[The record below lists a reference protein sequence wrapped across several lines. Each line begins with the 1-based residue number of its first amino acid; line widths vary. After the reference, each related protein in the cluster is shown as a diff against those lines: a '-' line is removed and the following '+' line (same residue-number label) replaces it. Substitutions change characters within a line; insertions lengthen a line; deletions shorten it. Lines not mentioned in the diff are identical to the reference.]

1 MSKRAQVV
9 REYFRAQDQGDTDG
23 VVKLFANDATVF
35 NAGFPPVKGQ
45 EGVKGFC
52 ENLYSRTSAR
62 QFTVLA
68 IFENGDAAVA
78 EWEVRMSFRAG
89 ANVAG
94 HVLATGF
101 EVQLRGMNKFDF
113 KPNSDLVSCLR
124 VFHETTSVG
133 RLAKENAIE
142 Q

>member
-1 MSKRAQVV
+1 MSKRAEVV
-9 REYFRAQDQGDTDG
+9 REYFRAQDRGDAEG
-23 VVKLFANDATVF
+23 VVKLFAVDATVF
-35 NAGFPPVKGQ
+35 NAGLPAVKGQ

-62 QFTVLA
+62 EFKVLA
-68 IFENGDAAVA
+68 IFEDGDAAVA
-78 EWEVRMSFRAG
+78 EWEVSIRFRAD

-101 EVQLRGMNKFDF
+101 DVQLRGMNKFDF
-113 KPNSDLVSCLR
+113 RANSDLVSCLR
-124 VFHETTSVG
+124 VYHETSSVAK
-133 RLAKENAIE
+133 LAAENAKR